1 MRQSLAMSSCGCGLR
16 DTRRSIG
23 SGYAAP
29 IKKTTAANNG
39 ISCLIVMQGTC
50 PHLGQPWP
58 LGGVTRRLRR
68 CSGRYYPCFA
78 RLSFL
83 HEPAHL
89 FNGPVL
95 ACFDHTNPRASSLI
109 DKRVGEQ
116 NSSAIAD
123 TRRSVVGS
131 QFKVKAISP
140 GQIRHKEPSSSST
153 ILLLSC
159 FLMSITLPRCELSG

>member
-1 MRQSLAMSSCGCGLR
+1 MSQFMRTSGTGVQTSTTFFASTLDGAIGAATIGLTGKSAAPVGQFKLLILNQPQSASRPNTMRQSLARSSCGCGLR

-95 ACFDHTNPRASSLI
+95 ACFDHTHP
-109 DKRVGEQ
+109 
-116 NSSAIAD
+116 
-123 TRRSVVGS
+123 
-131 QFKVKAISP
+131 
-140 GQIRHKEPSSSST
+140 
-153 ILLLSC
+153 
-159 FLMSITLPRCELSG
+159 